1 VSDRPTAELA
11 LLEAMIGAAV
21 EAGRAAHEIYRSG
34 FDVQH
39 KADHSPV
46 TAADHAAE
54 AIILERLAHA
64 APAVPIVAEEEVA
77 AGRLPAIGNEFFLV
91 DPLDG
96 TKEFV
101 QKRGEFTVNIAL
113 IRGGSPV
120 LGVVYAPVNST
131 LYIGNVAA
139 GSALR
144 SHQRTDS
151 KETALREPI
160 RVRAVPPSGVTVVI
174 SRSHATPETE
184 SYLANYAVAERV
196 SVGSSL
202 KFCLVAAG
210 AADLYPRLGPTM
222 EWDTAAGQAV
232 LVASGGSVLAPDGA
246 PLRYGKPGLRN
257 SFFIASGSLNP
268 VPLEA
273 RPASLST
280 PLRTS

>member
-1 VSDRPTAELA
+1 MSDRPTAELA

-21 EAGRAAHEIYRSG
+21 EAGRAAHEIYRG
-34 FDVQH
+34 DFDVQH

-77 AGRLPAIGNEFFLV
+77 AGRLPAIGDEFFLV

-120 LGVVYAPVNST
+120 LGVVYAPVNSM
-131 LYIGNVAA
+131 LYVGDVAA
-139 GSALR
+139 GSAFR
-144 SHQRTDS
+144 SNQRTDS
-151 KETALREPI
+151 NETAPREPI
-160 RVRAVPPSGVTVVI
+160 RVRAVPSSGVTVVI

-232 LVASGGSVLAPDGA
+232 LVAAGGSVLAPGGA

-257 SFFIASGSLNP
+257 SFFIASGLLNP
-268 VPLEA
+268 VPLAA
-273 RPASLST
+273 RPA